1 MIQIDLQVKR
11 LRSSATIPTKAH
23 DTDLGYDLYS
33 DADAILL
40 PNAVVK
46 IPTGIACAFPSEQ
59 NQIYAFGSEVV
70 SIANGEKIHRDN
82 WPFPITRTMHFGAL
96 IRDRSSVATKLGCIV
111 VAGVI
116 DHEYRGEIIVA
127 MHNVTDKVIEI
138 PAGSKIAQ
146 MILTPTYTVQ
156 VLEVLDFK
164 DETDRGAKGFG
175 SSGV

>member
-11 LRSSATIPTKAH
+11 LRSTATLPTKAH

-33 DADAILL
+33 DDHAILF
-40 PNAVVK
+40 PNKVVK
-46 IPTGIACAFPSEQ
+46 IPTGIACAFPVQQVIIPAYEIQ
-59 NQIYAFGSEVV
+59 TEAGSGIMSLKN
-70 SIANGEKIHRDN
+70 SINVKKAI
-82 WPFPITRTMHFGAL
+82 PFGAL
-96 IRDRSSVATKLGCIV
+96 IRDRSSVATRLECIV

-127 MHNVTDKVIEI
+127 MHNLTDNIVEI

-146 MILTPTYTVQ
+146 MILTPTYSFPIT
-156 VLEVLDFK
+156 EVKEFS
-164 DETDRGAKGFG
+164 DETNRGSKGFG